1 MLVLARSAGQSVV
14 LDGRIVVTVL
24 ATRGGLVRL
33 GIEAPAEVGVRRAEL
48 VLLPEPVPSPEP
60 GGDASAG

>member
-14 LDGRIVVTVL
+14 LDGGITITVL

-33 GIEAPAEVGVRRAEL
+33 GIEAPSGVGVRRGEL
-48 VLLPEPVPSPEP
+48 AVLVPAAAPVAPAAAS
-60 GGDASAG
+60 GD

>member
-33 GIEAPAEVGVRRAEL
+33 GIDAPAEVGVRRAEL
-48 VLLPEPVPSPEP
+48 VPLPGAGPDAEPGMDPSP
-60 GGDASAG
+60 G